1 MTIVA
6 RKHEAQRRRFRWPSA
21 KTGAQSQESVKKS
34 RACSLPAAE
43 LGGFS
48 ANRAWSGCRSPFG
61 EIAVS
66 RAPCASRVE
75 NRCRISVWRGRNCPA
90 DRRFGPRMP
99 RLRFFLAPG
108 PCFVPIRRRE
118 VGGGRAPRQSGQV
131 RKEAAPTSSG
141 TGHVPASYFVRPR
154 SSIPTWW
161 WSSATRCT
169 DFLRKT
175 LNRRKKHRLAIDAAA
190 DGCEFVAW

>member
-6 RKHEAQRRRFRWPSA
+6 RKHEAQRRRFRWPAA
-21 KTGAQSQESVKKS
+21 KTGAQSQELVKKS
-34 RACSLPAAE
+34 RTGSHPHAE

-48 ANRAWSGCRSPFG
+48 ANRAWSGRRSPFS
-61 EIAVS
+61 EIAVN
-66 RAPCASRVE
+66 RASCASRAE
-75 NRCRISVWRGRNCPA
+75 IRCHISVWRARICPA
-90 DRRFGPRMP
+90 DRRFGSRMA

-154 SSIPTWW
+154 SSTPTWW
-161 WSSATRCT
+161 WSPATRFS